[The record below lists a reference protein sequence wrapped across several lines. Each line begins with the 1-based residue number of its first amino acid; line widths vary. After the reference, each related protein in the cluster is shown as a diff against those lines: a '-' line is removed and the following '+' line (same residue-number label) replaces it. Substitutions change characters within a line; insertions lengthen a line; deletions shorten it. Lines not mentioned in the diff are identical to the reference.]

1 VPGAS
6 EPIPEELMT
15 HVKRVV
21 TQYLP
26 GMQGAQ
32 VSMSHEHCGCACQ
45 GHHCPTG
52 QLGAKTRPNFTPERR
67 VVTLSKSIPFEEH
80 THPQFARLT
89 LDKTGKV
96 VKLAVSR

>member
-1 VPGAS
+1 
-6 EPIPEELMT
+6 MT

-32 VSMSHEHCGCACQ
+32 VSMSHEHSDCACE
-45 GHHCPTG
+45 GHNCPTG
-52 QLGAKTRPNFTPERR
+52 QLGSKAHPDVTPDRR
-67 VVTLSKSIPFEEH
+67 VITLSKSIPFEEH
-80 THPQFARLT
+80 THPSYARLT